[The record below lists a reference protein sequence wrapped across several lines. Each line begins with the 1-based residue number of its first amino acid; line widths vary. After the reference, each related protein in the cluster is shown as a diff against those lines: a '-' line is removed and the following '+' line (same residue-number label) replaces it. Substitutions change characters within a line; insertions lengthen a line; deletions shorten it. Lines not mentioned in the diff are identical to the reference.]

1 MDWAGT
7 ITAAATIVTALG
19 GLELIKFLL
28 NRKSNRKITEA
39 NAFEVERK
47 AIIEDYKRVQEEV
60 DSLKMKVDELYKKVH
75 QLERERLDLIHE
87 NNKLRLALKE
97 AEIALKEAEKH
108 MCLQPDDRC
117 LQRLNPDDKC
127 RLRKLLREGYL
138 EDNPGAI
145 VTEDDMGTAPTSDRD
160 RLCVVP
166 EERADDYFVKI
177 D

>member
-28 NRKSNRKITEA
+28 NRKTNKRIADA

-47 AIIEDYKRVQEEV
+47 AIIEDYKRVQEEL
-60 DSLKMKVDELYKKVH
+60 DKLQKKVDELYKRVH
-75 QLERERLDLIHE
+75 QLESERLDLIHE
-87 NNKLRLALKE
+87 NNRLRLE
-97 AEIALKEAEKH
+97 LKEAEKRV
-108 MCLQPDDRC
+108 CLQPDDRC

-127 RLRKLLREGYL
+127 RLRKLLRGEYL
-138 EDNPGAI
+138 KDNPEAI
-145 VTEDDMGTAPTSDRD
+145 ITEEDMMRE
-160 RLCVVP
+160 P
-166 EERADDYFVKI
+166 EESVEKLYVPADTDKYFTKI

>member
-1 MDWAGT
+1 MDWVGT

-28 NRKSNRKITEA
+28 NRKTNKRIAEA
-39 NAFEVERK
+39 SAFEVERK

-75 QLERERLDLIHE
+75 QLESERLDLIHE

-97 AEIALKEAEKH
+97 AEKH
-108 MCLQPDDRC
+108 VCLQPDDRC

-145 VTEDDMGTAPTSDRD
+145 VTEDDMSTAPTSDGD

>member
-7 ITAAATIVTALG
+7 ITAAAAIVTALG

-28 NRKSNRKITEA
+28 NRKSNRRIAEA

-47 AIIEDYKRVQEEV
+47 AILEDYTRVQEEV
-60 DSLKMKVDELYKKVH
+60 DALKEKVDELYKKVH
-75 QLERERLDLIHE
+75 QLENERLDLIHE

-97 AEIALKEAEKH
+97 AEKH
-108 MCLQPDDRC
+108 VCLQPDDRC

-127 RLRKLLREGYL
+127 RLRKLLRGEYL
-138 EDNPGAI
+138 KDNPEAI
-145 VTEDDMGTAPTSDRD
+145 ITEEDMMRE
-160 RLCVVP
+160 P
-166 EERADDYFVKI
+166 EESGKKLYVPADTNKYSAKI

>member
-7 ITAAATIVTALG
+7 ITAAAAIVTALG

-28 NRKSNRKITEA
+28 NRKTNRRIAEA

-47 AIIEDYKRVQEEV
+47 AILEDYTRVQEEV
-60 DSLKMKVDELYKKVH
+60 DALKEKVDELYKKVH
-75 QLERERLDLIHE
+75 QLENERLDLIHE

-97 AEIALKEAEKH
+97 AEKH
-108 MCLQPDDRC
+108 VCLQPDDRC

-127 RLRKLLREGYL
+127 RLRKLLRGEYL
-138 EDNPGAI
+138 KDNPEAI
-145 VTEDDMGTAPTSDRD
+145 ITEEDMMRE
-160 RLCVVP
+160 P
-166 EERADDYFVKI
+166 EESGKKLYVPADTNKYSAKI